1 MTEAQK
7 LAKELAELTV
17 KRALIKAQYTVNGEW
32 PELKKTFKHKKDG
45 AL

>member
-17 KRALIKAQYTVNGEW
+17 KRALVKAQYTAKDEW
-32 PELKKTFKHKKDG
+32 PELKRTFTYKKDG

>member
-17 KRALIKAQYTVNGEW
+17 KRALVKAQHTAQNDFPV
-32 PELKKTFKHKKDG
+32 LKRTFKYKKDG

>member
-17 KRALIKAQYTVNGEW
+17 KRALVKAQHTAQNDF
-32 PELKKTFKHKKDG
+32 PEMKKTFTYKKSG
-45 AL
+45 EL

>member
-17 KRALIKAQYTVNGEW
+17 RRALVKAQHTALGDF
-32 PELKKTFKHKKDG
+32 PEMKKTFKYKKSG
-45 AL
+45 EL